1 MRVHF
6 EPGVCRGTVTVPP
19 SKSMAHRTLICAA
32 LAEGESVIENLAF
45 SQDIEATIRGLTAFG
60 AACGGFYRSCERHG
74 LAQSP
79 CGAD

>member
-6 EPGVCRGTVTVPP
+6 EPGVCRGTVAVPP

-32 LAEGESVIENLAF
+32 LSEGESVIENLAF

-60 AACGGFYRSCERHG
+60 AAV
-74 LAQSP
+74 
-79 CGAD
+79 